1 MRAILTV
8 GHNDLRLFLRNRASF
23 VWLFVMPLAFVYFM
37 GFANRGPGGPS
48 SPRPTVWV
56 DNADAGFLGR
66 AFLEELG
73 VQGLQVVGWTNGADA
88 RRGLRIPTNFT
99 ADVMEGRQGRVGY
112 LSSRQSGEAAAVL
125 VEIRVARAMLAI
137 NAHLLELAVG
147 SGGKA
152 PTAETLAA
160 LRAREDPV
168 VLKAT
173 HAGRR
178 PIPTG
183 FNLSLP
189 GVMVMY
195 LMMNLL
201 IFGGVTMAWER
212 RSGVL
217 RRIAVHPV
225 TQSELLTGKLYG
237 LMLLAGVQIL
247 FLLLCGRFLFGV
259 NLGDSLGGILLALM
273 VYSWVA
279 ASLGLLVGA
288 VVKAE
293 DQVVGICVLS
303 TMVMAALG
311 GCWWPLEIVPDTV
324 KILAHA
330 FPTGWAMDALHQ
342 LISFGAGLDSAKEE
356 IGVLA
361 LYGLAANWAAI
372 RWFRV

>member
-1 MRAILTV
+1 M
-8 GHNDLRLFLRNRASF
+8 
-23 VWLFVMPLAFVYFM
+23 
-37 GFANRGPGGPS
+37 
-48 SPRPTVWV
+48 V

-66 AFLEELG
+66 LSKNSASRGFKWS
-73 VQGLQVVGWTNGADA
+73 VGRMEQMATGA
-88 RRGLRIPTNFT
+88 RIPTNFT

-125 VEIRVARAMLAI
+125 VEMRVARAMLAI

-147 SGGKA
+147 ERWKA
-152 PTAETLAA
+152 PTATLAA

-259 NLGDSLGGILLALM
+259 NLGDSLGE
-273 VYSWVA
+273 S
-279 ASLGLLVGA
+279 
-288 VVKAE
+288 
-293 DQVVGICVLS
+293 
-303 TMVMAALG
+303 
-311 GCWWPLEIVPDTV
+311 CWP
-324 KILAHA
+324 
-330 FPTGWAMDALHQ
+330 
-342 LISFGAGLDSAKEE
+342 
-356 IGVLA
+356 
-361 LYGLAANWAAI
+361 
-372 RWFRV
+372 